1 LSHFLARS
9 LTVQQGGAFGFL
21 SGPTLEASG
30 TPNAG
35 LLDQRLA
42 LEWVQKY
49 IHLFGGDPNRVTV
62 FGQSAG
68 AGSIMH
74 QITAYGGLGS
84 QAPFQQAI
92 LQSPG
97 FKPSPGREE
106 QENLTQRYLALLN
119 VSSISAA
126 RQLPL
131 AALSAANVELV
142 ASSPYG
148 TFTFA
153 PAVAGSF
160 VPALPGALL
169 AQGLFDT
176 SVKIM
181 TGFNAHETLYFTNP
195 DNTNNSI
202 FEAGIQDTFPGI
214 QPSVVDYI
222 AGTLYPPV
230 FNGSYPYTSYFE
242 RAELILAESAFT
254 CNTYFLHRAVQGRS
268 PTYGYRFSVPP
279 AYHGEDVPYT
289 YFNGPSPS
297 VANATIAEAMQSYLT
312 RFALSGNPNGAGA
325 VALPEY
331 WPGATILDLN
341 VTGSSVMPDPNNNV
355 RCRWWQEALYY

>member
-1 LSHFLARS
+1 
-9 LTVQQGGAFGFL
+9 
-21 SGPTLEASG
+21 
-30 TPNAG
+30 
-35 LLDQRLA
+35 
-42 LEWVQKY
+42 
-49 IHLFGGDPNRVTV
+49 VTV

-84 QAPFQQAI
+84 PAPFQQAI

-97 FKPSPGREE
+97 FEPFPGREE

-131 AALSAANVELV
+131 SALSAANVELV

-153 PAVAGSF
+153 PAVDGSF
-160 VPALPGALL
+160 VPALPGVLL

-222 AGTLYPPV
+222 ASTLYPPV

-242 RAELILAESAFT
+242 RAELTWPRVLLRVTRTSFTERSRVVRRLTDTVLACRQHTTVRT
-254 CNTYFLHRAVQGRS
+254 CRTPISTGLAQAWQMRLLPRPCKAIS
-268 PTYGYRFSVPP
+268 
-279 AYHGEDVPYT
+279 
-289 YFNGPSPS
+289 
-297 VANATIAEAMQSYLT
+297 L
-312 RFALSGNPNGAGA
+312 
-325 VALPEY
+325 ALPSR
-331 WPGATILDLN
+331 
-341 VTGSSVMPDPNNNV
+341 VTRMERGLSLSQNIG
-355 RCRWWQEALYY
+355 QELPSLI